1 MAWTRGSSS
10 VNGFLILAVIAVII
24 GVLSRYK
31 SHQKQWKLRQQ
42 LRALGTQKR
51 QLF

>member
-1 MAWTRGSSS
+1 M
-10 VNGFLILAVIAVII
+10 NGFLILAIVAVIAA
-24 GVLSRYK
+24 LSTRYK
-31 SHQKQWKLRQQ
+31 SHQKQWKLRQE